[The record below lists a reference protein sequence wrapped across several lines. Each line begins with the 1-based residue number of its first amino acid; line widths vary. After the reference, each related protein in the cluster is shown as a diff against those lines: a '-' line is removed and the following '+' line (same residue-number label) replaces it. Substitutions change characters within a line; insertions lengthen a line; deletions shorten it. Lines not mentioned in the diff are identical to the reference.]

1 MIISVLMLNI
11 APKAMKDNPV
21 HVAVGVVFDV
31 DGKVLITRRPE
42 HVHQGGLWEFP
53 GGKVESGED
62 VRSALTRE
70 LQEELGIE
78 VIAAQSFLQVRYAY
92 PDKLV
97 LLDVWW
103 VKSYKGQVRGIEGQ
117 AVDWLEPEALYK
129 RPFPAANHSII
140 EAICQHSVRAASG
153 LIC

>member
-1 MIISVLMLNI
+1 MTISVLMPNI
-11 APKAMKDNPV
+11 APEEMSGNPI
-21 HVAVGVVFDV
+21 HVVVGVVFDA

-53 GGKVESGED
+53 GGKVESGEG
-62 VRSALTRE
+62 VRSALVRE

-78 VIAAQSFLQVRYAY
+78 IIAAQSFLQVRYAY

-103 VKSYKGQVRGIEGQ
+103 VRSYKGRARGAEGQ
-117 AVDWLEPEALYK
+117 AVDWLEPEALY
-129 RPFPAANHSII
+129 RRSFPAANHPII
-140 EAICQHSVRAASG
+140 EAICHHKV
-153 LIC
+153 

>member
-1 MIISVLMLNI
+1 MS
-11 APKAMKDNPV
+11 DNPV
-21 HVAVGVVFDV
+21 RVVVGVVFDV

-53 GGKVESGED
+53 GGKVEFGED
-62 VRSALTRE
+62 VESALARE

-78 VIAAQSFLQVRYAY
+78 IIAVQWFLQTQYAY

-103 VKSYKGQVRGIEGQ
+103 VKTYKGRVRGAEGQ
-117 AVDWLEPEALYK
+117 AIDWLEPRALYE
-129 RPFPAANHSII
+129 RRFPAANYPII
-140 EAICQHSVRAASG
+140 EAICQRSG
-153 LIC
+153 QW